1 MLMRSWHGMERKEN
15 DHFFTPPQ
23 SPLKEDTNCNV
34 MLSTQPQF
42 GVNGVVHFVIVEE
55 LTNL

>member
-1 MLMRSWHGMERKEN
+1 MRSWHGMERKEN